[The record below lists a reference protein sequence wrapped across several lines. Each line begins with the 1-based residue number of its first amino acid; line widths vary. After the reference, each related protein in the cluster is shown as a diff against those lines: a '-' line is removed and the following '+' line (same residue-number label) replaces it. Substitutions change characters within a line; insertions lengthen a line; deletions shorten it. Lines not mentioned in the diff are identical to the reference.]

1 MSDGKLMLDDKIGVK
16 VRRYINDASLVGKNE
31 SDVFSAMSIFVEYV
45 FDKDNVYND
54 FQKEEMNEWLESL
67 SQTQF
72 RKLIE
77 FFENVPKLAH
87 TCRMDMSRV

>member
-1 MSDGKLMLDDKIGVK
+1 
-16 VRRYINDASLVGKNE
+16 
-31 SDVFSAMSIFVEYV
+31 MSIFVEYV

-54 FQKEEMNEWLESL
+54 FSKEEMNEWLSL

-77 FFENVPKLAH
+77 FFENDLN
-87 TCRMDMSRV
+87 